1 MSKRKKN
8 SRINLD
14 VWMYLL
20 QNELIDVLKRKGA
33 SKERLA
39 VENLIGRISD
49 IKPELNKEKLNKLY
63 DNTKEVIENIKTSDD
78 VVSNHIEFLTDYTRK
93 IIRNQDADKTK
104 KDYQSSMNK
113 NNEIYDYENNILN
126 NQNEKKKYYKEKEK
140 FQKNLAILSEYVSEN
155 RARLSKNPKETN
167 NIRKQIQR
175 TKNSIER
182 VDHMIGILDSS
193 IYQNQRAIEELKYSA
208 TSEAIVGTRI
218 NIEKTTERIAR
229 TKTNLDK
236 IRDTEK
242 GLDAL
247 DNRENE
253 DLETFNQEEDIQ
265 YLEDFANVH
274 QEKKLDETEKKN
286 EKERSFEELMN
297 SLEK

>member
-1 MSKRKKN
+1 
-8 SRINLD
+8 
-14 VWMYLL
+14 
-20 QNELIDVLKRKGA
+20 
-33 SKERLA
+33 
-39 VENLIGRISD
+39 
-49 IKPELNKEKLNKLY
+49 
-63 DNTKEVIENIKTSDD
+63 
-78 VVSNHIEFLTDYTRK
+78 
-93 IIRNQDADKTK
+93 
-104 KDYQSSMNK
+104 
-113 NNEIYDYENNILN
+113 
-126 NQNEKKKYYKEKEK
+126 
-140 FQKNLAILSEYVSEN
+140 
-155 RARLSKNPKETN
+155 
-167 NIRKQIQR
+167 
-175 TKNSIER
+175 
-182 VDHMIGILDSS
+182 MIGILDSS

-247 DNRENE
+247 DNMENE